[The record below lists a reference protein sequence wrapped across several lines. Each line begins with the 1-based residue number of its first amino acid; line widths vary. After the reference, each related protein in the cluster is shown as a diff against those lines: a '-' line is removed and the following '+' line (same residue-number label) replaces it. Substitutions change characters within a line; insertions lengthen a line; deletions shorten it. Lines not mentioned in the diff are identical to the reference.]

1 MHYWIWLALA
11 GGFIVLEIL
20 TLSLIFFSFAIAAL
34 VGALAA
40 AIWVGSPLQ
49 WIGFAVT
56 AVLSLAVIR
65 PFVRKC
71 LFRKSSGGST
81 GVDALIN
88 HAALTLT
95 EVTDVSGSIRLRDE
109 TWTARSQK
117 GSIPSGTEVLVARI
131 DGAIAIVVPKVPITS
146 A

>member
-11 GGFIVLEIL
+11 GGFIVFEIL

-34 VGALAA
+34 VGALGA
-40 AIWVGSPLQ
+40 AIWVGGSFQ

-65 PFVRKC
+65 PFVRKY

-95 EVTDVSGSIRLRDE
+95 EVTDVTGSIRLRDE

-117 GSIPSGTEVLVARI
+117 GSIPSGTQVLVARI

>member
-34 VGALAA
+34 VGALGA
-40 AIWVGSPLQ
+40 AIWVGGSFQ

-65 PFVRKC
+65 PFVRKY

-95 EVTDVSGSIRLRDE
+95 EVTDVSGTIRLRDE
-109 TWTARSQK
+109 TWTARCQK
-117 GSIPSGTEVLVARI
+117 GSIPSGTQVLVARI

>member
-34 VGALAA
+34 VGALGA
-40 AIWVGSPLQ
+40 AIWVGSSIQ
-49 WIGFAVT
+49 WVGFAIT
-56 AVLSLAVIR
+56 AVLTLAIIR
-65 PFVRKC
+65 PIVRKY

-81 GVDALIN
+81 GMDALIN
-88 HAALTLT
+88 HEAITL
-95 EVTDVSGSIRLRDE
+95 TDVSATMGTIRLRNE
-109 TWTARSQK
+109 TWTARCDI
-117 GSIPSGTEVLVARI
+117 GSIPARSEVMVARI
-131 DGAIAIVVPKVPITS
+131 DGAVAVVVPKISKTT

>member
-65 PFVRKC
+65 PFVRKY
-71 LFRKSSGGST
+71 LFRKSSDGST

>member
-11 GGFIVLEIL
+11 GGFVVLEIL

-34 VGALAA
+34 VGSFGA
-40 AIWVGSPLQ
+40 AIWVGGSFQ
-49 WIGFAVT
+49 WIGFALT

-65 PFVRKC
+65 PFVRKY

-81 GVDALIN
+81 GIDALIN
-88 HAALTLT
+88 HEALTIT
-95 EVTDVSGSIRLRDE
+95 EVTEVTGSIRLRDE
-109 TWTARSQK
+109 TWTARCVA
-117 GSIPSGTEVLVARI
+117 GSIPAGSRVLVARI
-131 DGAIAIVVPKVPITS
+131 DGAVAIVVPKVQITS